1 LTRLRNAFSLALL
14 PKNGFKILIDW
25 LTLKLDGELLTEQQH
40 VLLRAVAERKIHF
53 AGNGEILSHTS
64 AWQRLRSDTMG
75 ITFHYTS
82 NSLTICGSPASVMH
96 SNNVFGS
103 DNIVDCFTAMLDFFK
118 KETFIALPR
127 TAHFWTCS
135 RIDITNNYDLGG
147 QTEVKQAL
155 EMLKYATT
163 RGNNVERRH
172 TTIYWNKGSKIRMG
186 KAYNKYEHAKKMQK
200 DNKHFYSPEQLELTK
215 KLLRLEL
222 TLGLE
227 FIRRQRELKIEWYQ
241 MTAQILQLHH
251 KSFFAPTVGNIDV
264 PTVTD
269 LHQKLVSVAPSN
281 GLALSALN
289 CFLMIQSL
297 GVTTVK
303 ESMSKTTF
311 YRNRKLLILAGLT
324 NADLNAGRILEFR
337 TKSIELGQAVQ
348 NWTEL
353 ERLHA

>member
-1 LTRLRNAFSLALL
+1 M
-14 PKNGFKILIDW
+14 IDW
-25 LTLKLDGELLTEQQH
+25 LTMKIDADLLTDQQHELL
-40 VLLRAVAERKIHF
+40 RSISERKLHV
-53 AGNGEILSHTS
+53 AGNGEMISSTS

-82 NSLTICGSPASVMH
+82 NSLTLCGSPASVVSH
-96 SNNVFGS
+96 NNVFGS
-103 DNIVDCFTAMLDFFK
+103 DEIVDCFTAMIDFFK
-118 KETFIALPR
+118 KETFVALPR

-147 QTEVKQAL
+147 QTEVKESL
-155 EMLKYATT
+155 EMLKYAST

-172 TTIYWNKGSKIRMG
+172 TTIYWNKGSKLRMG
-186 KAYNKYEHAKKMQK
+186 KAYNKFEHAKKMQK
-200 DNKHFYSPEQLELTK
+200 DNKHFYTPEQLELCK
-215 KLLRLEL
+215 KILRLEL
-222 TLGLE
+222 TLGNE
-227 FIRRQRELKIEWYQ
+227 FMRRQRDLNIEWYN

-251 KSFFAPTVGNIDV
+251 KDFFLPTVGNIDV

-269 LHQKLVSVAPSN
+269 LHNKLVSVAPSN
-281 GLALSALN
+281 GLALAALN

-311 YRNRKLLILAGLT
+311 YRNRKLLVLAGLT

-337 TKSIELGQAVQ
+337 RKSITLGQPVQ

-353 ERLHA
+353 KRA